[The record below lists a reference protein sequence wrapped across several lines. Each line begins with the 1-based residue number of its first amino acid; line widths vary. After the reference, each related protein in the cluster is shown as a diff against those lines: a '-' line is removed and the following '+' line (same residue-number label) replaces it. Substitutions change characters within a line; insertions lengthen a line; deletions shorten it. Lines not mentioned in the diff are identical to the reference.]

1 MHKPRLRRLE
11 SLVEILEEQL
21 RHGQRSLPP
30 RRLQTAQDVIDLLQ
44 EQVEAVR
51 HEARAGTIEKA
62 RALGYLAGIA
72 RKAIET
78 GNLAARLELLEAV
91 LRKRKENEQR

>member
-21 RHGQRSLPP
+21 GRGPRSLPP

-44 EQVEAVR
+44 QQVAAVR
-51 HEARAGTIEKA
+51 ADRKAGT
-62 RALGYLAGIA
+62 
-72 RKAIET
+72 
-78 GNLAARLELLEAV
+78 
-91 LRKRKENEQR
+91 

>member
-1 MHKPRLRRLE
+1 MEAFLNRLRGIGRGRTAP
-11 SLVEILEEQL
+11 S
-21 RHGQRSLPP
+21 P

-44 EQVEAVR
+44 EQVEAL
-51 HEARAGTIEKA
+51 RADTSLGPLEKA

-78 GNLAARLELLEAV
+78 GMLAARLETMEQV
-91 LRKRKENEQR
+91 LKQRSKDGQ